1 MKSGQAQKKKYI
13 HHNQLLFLLKTIQE
27 DSTISNIG
35 KFSQDSD
42 NESRSGTSASLN
54 RSQDSEN
61 ETTSRIRPTTSLT
74 QNRKKRLNPVDVE
87 ILKALQ
93 NHEPRQ
99 DEFKDDDKAFLMS
112 ILPTIKRISED
123 DRLEFRIDVMQ
134 LLRKYTKRIRVSSF
148 SSASSSPLPTL
159 YESVYPTT
167 NEITQSLPHQSQ
179 TENQLI
185 APSIYYLFALST
197 SPPPPHASLPLPT
210 DSATK

>member
-35 KFSQDSD
+35 KSSQDSD

-74 QNRKKRLNPVDVE
+74 QSRKKRLNPVDVE

-93 NHEPRQ
+93 SHEPRL
-99 DEFKDDDKAFLMS
+99 DEFKDDDKAF
-112 ILPTIKRISED
+112 
-123 DRLEFRIDVMQ
+123 
-134 LLRKYTKRIRVSSF
+134 
-148 SSASSSPLPTL
+148 
-159 YESVYPTT
+159 
-167 NEITQSLPHQSQ
+167 
-179 TENQLI
+179 
-185 APSIYYLFALST
+185 
-197 SPPPPHASLPLPT
+197 
-210 DSATK
+210 